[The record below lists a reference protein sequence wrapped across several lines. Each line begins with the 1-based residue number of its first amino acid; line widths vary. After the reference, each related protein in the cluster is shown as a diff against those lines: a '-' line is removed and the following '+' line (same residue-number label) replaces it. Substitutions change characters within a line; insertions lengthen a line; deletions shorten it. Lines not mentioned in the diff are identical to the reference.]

1 MDDSVNH
8 LDTLWDLIKDIKFA
22 MLTTE
27 HADGHLHAHPVTTQN
42 RNIDRGDILWF
53 FISRA
58 GHPAADIA
66 RQSRVSLAYAHPGRD
81 SYVSV
86 SGIAAIVENRS
97 KKEELF
103 SRMTQAWF
111 PGGMDDPDLAL
122 LRVRISRAHFWD
134 VREHKLVQL
143 YKLAKAAFTGTRPD
157 DLGATGEV
165 RMGAGRRQAG
175 AAG

>member
-1 MDDSVNH
+1 MDENVNH

-22 MLTTE
+22 MLITE
-27 HADGHLHAHPVTTQN
+27 HADGHLHSHPVTTQN
-42 RNIDRGDILWF
+42 RNVDRDDSLWF
-53 FISRA
+53 FVSRA
-58 GHPAADIA
+58 GDPAGDIA
-66 RQSRVSLAYAHPGRD
+66 RQPRVNLAYAHPGRD

-86 SGIAAIVENRS
+86 SGTAAIVENRL

-122 LRVRISRAHFWD
+122 LRVRINRAHFWD

-143 YKLAKAAFTGTRPD
+143 YKLAKAAITGKRPD
-157 DLGATGEV
+157 DLGETGEV
-165 RMGAGRRQAG
+165 RMAAGRQAG
-175 AAG
+175 APG